1 MLRWLAPSLI
11 VLVTGGPLATIA
23 HSQDA
28 DRQAIRSVIE
38 TNSRAIAN
46 ADLTMLLALFADDAM
61 IDSKIAR
68 GKVGKEK
75 FAEAMAAAFRTHE
88 LTGFETR
95 DIKITMVDMTR
106 ATVLATIY
114 PMKEGRRFIY
124 DHEWKLEKRD
134 GLWLIVETS
143 YRTRVPEPVE
153 PAWIWIV

>member
-1 MLRWLAPSLI
+1 MLRWVAPSLLV

-38 TNSRAIAN
+38 TLGRAIDN
-46 ADLTMLLALFADDAM
+46 ADLTILLALYADDAT

-68 GKVGKEK
+68 ARVSKQR
-75 FAEAMAAAFRTHE
+75 FAEAMAAAFRARE
-88 LTGFETR
+88 LIGFEIR
-95 DIKITMVDMTR
+95 DIKITMVDVTR
-106 ATVLATIY
+106 ATALATIY

-153 PAWIWIV
+153 PTWIV